1 MKLFIVLGNQ
11 LFSPRYLNEFKDHI
25 IFMAEDYGLCTFEKH
40 HKFKIL
46 LFLSSMRSY
55 RDDLKSKNLC
65 ISKSYSLLV
74 EKKVSLVSSK
84 FYQKLFV
91 FLISFS
97 TILIFP
103 ESPKELENICASYN
117 SRKICNVW

>member
-1 MKLFIVLGNQ
+1 MKT
-11 LFSPRYLNEFKDHI
+11 
-25 IFMAEDYGLCTFEKH
+25 AFE
-40 HKFKIL
+40 
-46 LFLSSMRSY
+46 S
-55 RDDLKSKNLC
+55 DLKSKTFF
-65 ISKSYSLLV
+65 ISKSYPRLV
-74 EKKVSLVSSK
+74 EKKVSLVSFK

-103 ESPKELENICASYN
+103 ELPKELENICESYN